1 MKPHAVFI
9 LFLTLLLTATLTGCR
24 SVKYVTLPVVTHD
37 TLRITQ
43 RAHDSI
49 ITRDTFLLDRYRQGD
64 TVYITRNVTRYRTRV
79 SLRHDTVYSARRDT
93 VSVPV
98 EVVKYKT
105 KTPTTMKLAIVIL
118 AIILITL
125 YVHYRNEKD

>member
-1 MKPHAVFI
+1 MQKILI
-9 LFLTLLLTATLTGCR
+9 LFLTLLITAALAGCR
-24 SVKYVTLPVVTHD
+24 SVKYVTMPIVTHD

-43 RAHDSI
+43 RTHDSI

-64 TVYITRNVTRYRTRV
+64 TVYITRNVTRYLTRV
-79 SLRHDTVYSARRDT
+79 SLRHDTIYKARRDT

-105 KTPTTMKLAIVIL
+105 QTPTTMKLAIVVL
-118 AIILITL
+118 AIILIIL
-125 YVHYRNEKD
+125 YVHHRNEE